1 MALRTS
7 LAGPSRWSDPATLEW
22 AFNRP
27 DSPLHFGGC
36 IVSYEW
42 IRRRKRYLSF
52 RYLFPEL
59 VAPWIQLKRAALRVV
74 WFFTHPIDE
83 FIEDLGELIAW
94 PFVTLA
100 KLFAWMLEGV
110 RQFVVDLFSGVETF
124 LRYLGRLPVWTGSAI
139 AGALGII
146 MTILLFFLQVAS
158 FEPVPLSAGAA
169 AQTRQAKP
177 LVNAADR
184 VESAWRPQPLV
195 ETNFD
200 AFAGTPA
207 PEPEPE
213 PDQWRPTPP
222 PARAGIDLEVTR
234 LSVPFAARERIDVVS
249 APTQAD
255 LSRAWTHFERMS
267 AATGWSPTR
276 GGTQGTTPQFTPY
289 VVRQPLR
296 NVPLSLSA
304 VRAGHSVSPFTQV
317 QNNRQPAVS
326 ITRTAPSSSSV
337 GSALTYELLVRNQ
350 GLEPLDS
357 VLVHER
363 VSAIERVMN
372 VEPAAHLVDDA
383 LVWRVHDLQPRE
395 ERRLTIEMRPD
406 QLVPVAG
413 GSIVQVKTAVA
424 ALSRVSAPLP
434 QALPITQTPREEL
447 NVFLPE
453 AEPEPQL
460 TQPEPLPEP
469 EPQFGL
475 ILPTFH
481 DEPEPEAAPESQT
494 EPELQFEPPSH
505 SEPVLP
511 EAVAQEPAPAE
522 PMLPLDRPARETSA
536 PASQWRERVQ
546 TAGGKG
552 GVPIFFEMR
561 TPRNVALEKAVATV
575 FEIRNPGTAPLTKL
589 VILVEVTDELD
600 HTRGRILEHRIE
612 KLAPGGVYFTRL
624 TTTAVR
630 DGKAR
635 VRSTL
640 TSAEDLE
647 STLEAEI
654 EVRRP
659 KHKPPTQL
667 SKADLPRA
675 SQSLPTAT
683 Q

>member
-1 MALRTS
+1 
-7 LAGPSRWSDPATLEW
+7 
-22 AFNRP
+22 
-27 DSPLHFGGC
+27 
-36 IVSYEW
+36 VSYEW

-59 VAPWIQLKRAALRVV
+59 VAPWIQLKRGALRVV

-100 KLFAWMLEGV
+100 KLCAWMLEGV
-110 RQFVVDLFSGVETF
+110 RQFFVDLFSGIESF
-124 LRYLGRLPVWTGSAI
+124 LRYLGRLPVWTASAI

-169 AQTRQAKP
+169 TQTEQARPVVVVPADEKP
-177 LVNAADR
+177 
-184 VESAWRPQPLV
+184 AWRPQPLV
-195 ETNFD
+195 DTNFD

-207 PEPEPE
+207 PQPEPEPE
-213 PDQWRPTPP
+213 QWRPDPP
-222 PARAGIDLEVTR
+222 PAQAGIELELTR
-234 LSVPFAARERIDVVS
+234 LTLPFAARERIDVVS
-249 APTQAD
+249 LPPQAD
-255 LSRAWTHFERMS
+255 LSRAWNHFERMS

-276 GGTQGTTPQFTPY
+276 GGAQGSARQFTPY
-289 VVRQPLR
+289 VIRQPLR
-296 NVPLSLSA
+296 NVPLSAGA
-304 VRAGHSVSPFTQV
+304 VRAGSSVSPFAQV

-326 ITRTAPSSSSV
+326 ITRTAPSSASV
-337 GSALTYELLVRNQ
+337 GGALSYELLVRNQ

-372 VEPAAHLVDDA
+372 VEPPAHIVDDA

-395 ERRLTIEMRPD
+395 ERRLTIELRPD

-434 QALPITQTPREEL
+434 QAPPITETPREEL

-453 AEPEPQL
+453 PDPAPQR

-469 EPQFGL
+469 EGQFGL

-481 DEPEPEAAPESQT
+481 DEPEPEPQVEP
-494 EPELQFEPPSH
+494 EPELQFEPPAAF
-505 SEPVLP
+505 EPVLP

-522 PMLPLDRPARETSA
+522 PMLPLDRPAREKSA
-536 PASQWRERVQ
+536 PATQWRERVQ
-546 TAGGKG
+546 TARGKG

-561 TPRNVALEKAVATV
+561 TPRNVSVEKPVATV
-575 FEIRNPGTAPLTKL
+575 FEIRNPGAAPLTDL

-600 HTRGRILEHRIE
+600 HKKGRILEHRIE

-624 TTTAVR
+624 TTTAIR

-640 TSAEDLE
+640 TSAENLE
-647 STLEAEI
+647 SRLEAEI

-659 KHKPPTQL
+659 KQKPPTQL

-675 SQSLPTAT
+675 SQGLPTFT